1 MSKSPIWLDDTST
14 EIALGFI
21 AETLTEELSNIDRK
35 VLQDIYNQ
43 LSGNAG
49 HEETDNHYLVE
60 IETTTKHRIYIYAPD
75 RETAQVQAYSA
86 VIKTFQS
93 ECAPTGKVWAHYSD
107 SNFDP
112 KSIVSSIH
120 EIQG

>member
-1 MSKSPIWLDDTST
+1 MSKSPIWLDETDT

-21 AETLTEELSNIDRK
+21 AEILAEELSNIDRK
-35 VLQDIYNQ
+35 VLSDIYKQ
-43 LSGNAG
+43 LAGNAG
-49 HEETDNHYLVE
+49 HEPEDNHYLVE
-60 IETTTKHRIYIYAPD
+60 IETTTKHRLYIFAPD
-75 RETAQVQAYSA
+75 RETAQVQAYTA
-86 VIKTFQS
+86 VIKTFQT
-93 ECAPTGKVWAHYSD
+93 EQAPTGKVWAHYSD